1 MNNDTTVFGEITG
14 VIQKTQGDQ
23 KYIFG
28 TIPSDKVKNVTF
40 VPVIESSR
48 KTCLN
53 ETIEDGYQRPG
64 SLTRMRAFAKFL
76 KENPNSIVPPVLLS
90 GRGKWKFEPASQ
102 AQDSGKLT
110 IQERAAILDGQH
122 RLGGF
127 VHLYESEED
136 IRDISFILLPDLT
149 REQETKEFITV
160 NNTQKGV
167 PKPLTA
173 YLEGTEE
180 AQIGWELNERP
191 DSPFKGRITKTTLQR
206 THLFALHSVAKQV
219 TRLFALGAVQDL
231 DIDQKVEFMSEF
243 WTVIADQLSEE
254 WSDIEKLDDSETRGR
269 RDFGYKLLELTGLI
283 AWSYT
288 GAQIFSRSYSEEV
301 GMNWDNVRRL
311 VQAASGIDWHKNG
324 EYEGRTGEAGGKV
337 MSGDMIRLLPPESP
351 ETSLHQALS

>member
-1 MNNDTTVFGEITG
+1 MNNETTVFGEITG
-14 VIQKTQGDQ
+14 VIQKTQGEQ
-23 KYIFG
+23 QYLFG

-40 VPVIESSR
+40 VPVNESSR

-53 ETIEDGYQRPG
+53 EIVEDGYQRPG
-64 SLTRMRAFAKFL
+64 SLTRMRAFARFL

-90 GRGKWKFEPASQ
+90 GRGKWKFEPAGQ
-102 AQDSGKLT
+102 EQDSGKLI

-136 IRDISFILLPDLT
+136 VRDISFILLPDLNPK
-149 REQETKEFITV
+149 QETKEFITV

-167 PKPLTA
+167 PKSLTA

-191 DSPFKGRITKTTLQR
+191 DSPFKGKITKTSMQR
-206 THLFALHSVAKQV
+206 THLFGLHSVAKQV
-219 TRLFALGAVQDL
+219 TRLFALGSVQDV

-243 WTVIADQLSEE
+243 WTIIADQLSEE
-254 WSDIEKLDDSETRGR
+254 WSDIEKLDDSETKGRG
-269 RDFGYKLLELTGLI
+269 DFEYKLLELTGLI

-288 GAQIFSRSYSEEV
+288 GAQIFSRSYSEEI

-311 VQAASGIDWHKNG
+311 VKDASGINWHKDG

-337 MSGDMIRLLPPESP
+337 MADEMIRLLPAEVPEI
-351 ETSLHQALS
+351 SLQQALS